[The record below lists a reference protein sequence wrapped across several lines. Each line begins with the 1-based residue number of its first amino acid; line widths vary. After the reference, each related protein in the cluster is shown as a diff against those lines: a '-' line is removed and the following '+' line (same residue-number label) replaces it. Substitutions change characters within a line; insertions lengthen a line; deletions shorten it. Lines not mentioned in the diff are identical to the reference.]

1 MSCVAFSCCAALSA
15 ESGVALQCHCLIT
28 AKYSISSL
36 LCTTLVRASVHCVT
50 ATLQDW
56 PCHQAAC
63 SMRHPLAFQAG
74 TVRSCSPQR
83 SRAAHWC
90 VPSDGEQRRGPVRT
104 LFALGFACQADIS
117 GNLLV

>member
-1 MSCVAFSCCAALSA
+1 MLCLGSLLRPYSRLTQFRQ
-15 ESGVALQCHCLIT
+15 LQCHCLIT

-74 TVRSCSPQR
+74 IVRSCSPQR
-83 SRAAHWC
+83 C
-90 VPSDGEQRRGPVRT
+90 PQRSLSSFVRPPNLLRT
-104 LFALGFACQADIS
+104 LLFS
-117 GNLLV
+117 